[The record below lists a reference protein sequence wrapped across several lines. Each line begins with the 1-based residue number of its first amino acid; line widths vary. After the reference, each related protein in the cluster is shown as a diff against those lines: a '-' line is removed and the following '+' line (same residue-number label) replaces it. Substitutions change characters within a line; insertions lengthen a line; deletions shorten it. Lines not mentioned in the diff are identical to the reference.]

1 MDIISELIQ
10 SVGMKTAHL
19 AQGIFPHPWGID
31 FPQGMGAAFHLVTRG
46 SCWLRSPQLAA
57 PIQLTAGDLAFVSHQ
72 ISYVLLSDLDTTA
85 KPLQETL
92 AAAQT
97 ALQRANDPIDEALN
111 ATSFICGLYGFAVPP
126 IHPFFAELPP
136 LIHLR
141 AQQIATHEPMYAA
154 QRLLS
159 AELSYAPTEPGKS
172 LLTDRLVD
180 VMLYY
185 ILRQWL
191 NHHPQTGASW
201 ISAYGNP
208 ELRQALTAIHAD
220 PAYPWQ
226 VEELAQKAGLSRA
239 AFAQRFKELLGDTP
253 LNYVTKVRI
262 QKAMEY
268 LVRSE
273 ETIEAISARV
283 GYATGFALS
292 KAFKRIAGVSPQ
304 HYRRQAMG

>member
-1 MDIISELIQ
+1 MISELIQ

-19 AQGIFPHPWGID
+19 AQGTFPHPWGID
-31 FPQGMGAAFHLVTRG
+31 FPQGIGAAFHLVTRG

-72 ISYVLLSDLDTTA
+72 ISYVLLSDLSTPA
-85 KPLQETL
+85 RPLQEAVDRLQATL
-92 AAAQT
+92 P
-97 ALQRANDPIDEALN
+97 RATDPFDETRH
-111 ATSFICGLYGFAVPP
+111 ATSFICGIYGFAVPP
-126 IHPFFAELPP
+126 IHPFFTELPP

-141 AQQIATHEPMYAA
+141 AQQIAAHEPMYAA

-185 ILRQWL
+185 ILRQWMSS
-191 NHHPQTGASW
+191 HAHQDASW
-201 ISAYGNP
+201 INAYSNP
-208 ELRQALTAIHAD
+208 ELRNALLAIHAD
-220 PAYPWQ
+220 PAHPWQ

-239 AFAQRFKELLGDTP
+239 AFAQRFKDLLGDTP
-253 LNYVTKVRI
+253 LNYVTKVRM
-262 QKAMEY
+262 QKAMAY

-273 ETIEAISARV
+273 ETIEQISERV

-292 KAFKRIAGVSPQ
+292 KAFKRITGVSPQ
-304 HYRRQAMG
+304 QYRLQATG